1 MRLAA
6 LLAVVVL
13 LCSACGSDTPTS
25 ASSSSSTN
33 VNGTERFDSIIN
45 VRESKFY
52 PFSVGSN
59 GTTTI
64 NLASLS
70 PIDRPGVVDATVEI
84 GWGKTVKDDDGTV
97 VACTLARVIQ
107 TTPGLTA
114 QLSDTLPPAS
124 DYCANIADVGG
135 LRESV
140 NFSIRISHP

>member
-1 MRLAA
+1 MRHAA

-25 ASSSSSTN
+25 ASSTTN

-52 PFSVGSN
+52 SFSVGSN

-70 PIDRPGVVDATVEI
+70 PINRQGVVNATVEI

-97 VACTLARVIQ
+97 VACTLARVVQ
-107 TTPGLTA
+107 TTPSFAA